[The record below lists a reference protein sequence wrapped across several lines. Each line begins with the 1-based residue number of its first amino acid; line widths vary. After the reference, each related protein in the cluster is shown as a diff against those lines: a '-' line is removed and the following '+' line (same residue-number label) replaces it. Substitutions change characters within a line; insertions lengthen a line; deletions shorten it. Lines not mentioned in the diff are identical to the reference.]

1 MITLVTGQK
10 LATTEQ
16 TVVQGGEYGEE
27 ELVEVINDIGQTCYH
42 QAYFIVHGI
51 VYDQRTE

>member
-1 MITLVTGQK
+1 MTHLETGQK
-10 LATTEQ
+10 LVTSNQ
-16 TVVQGGEYGEE
+16 TVINGGDYEE
-27 ELVEVINDIGQTCYH
+27 EEVVEVINELGQTCCY